1 MCTPRH
7 SQRCALSRL
16 SRQAMQHTPT
26 LLRQGGLFSLRNS
39 RKIKFTGLKGKMQ
52 RMKLKASCFES
63 FCFPSPTES
72 GVEEDAEGLLWLELL
87 DEELWESGVI
97 GCHRVSASRRSSK
110 EQASK
115 EEIRGKR
122 GIKTR
127 GVRRGRKG

>member
-1 MCTPRH
+1 MHSSPLTKMCFI
-7 SQRCALSRL
+7 QALS
-16 SRQAMQHTPT
+16 SGYAAHSHPAAAK
-26 LLRQGGLFSLRNS
+26 GGLFSLRNS

-52 RMKLKASCFES
+52 RMKLKASCFEI

-72 GVEEDAEGLLWLELL
+72 GVEEDEAELLWLELL

-97 GCHRVSASRRSSK
+97 ECHRVSASRRSSK

-122 GIKTR
+122 GIKAR